1 MVDTRSNMQL
11 ADLKSKPH
19 GGKILRDIIERT
31 TGDFF
36 YPFQGSEH
44 YNLIRLNMFHGSTHI
59 NDKHRKNDET
69 KIT

>member
-19 GGKILRDIIERT
+19 GGKILRDIIELT

-44 YNLIRLNMFHGSTHI
+44 YKLFRLKMSHGYTHI
-59 NDKHRKNDET
+59 NDKHGKNNET